1 MVTSR
6 MSSPLE
12 RFAALFSPPRPV
24 HESKHPEPKDEDHNK
39 KSTETAISPRCQ
51 FTFSDGRQCRMQ
63 RAQFCSHHSSRE
75 EREGRGNG
83 FPDTVLEAHALEA
96 LCADLTTATNINRAL
111 SQVFLLMAQGR
122 IPQKQAVAFGYLSQ
136 LLLQTAPGIR
146 SEYVS
151 VHGYGAWEQKLK
163 SSLEA
168 NQSPEPSPVPS
179 GGENQ
184 QPASAHE
191 KVEPEE
197 GEYYADIYRRSLDLL
212 DRKYDTTPEGRRE
225 ANALLLELEL
235 MNPAPEKPRRDF
247 LGQTADLVRRLHEH
261 ESEISVPPTP
271 ASQSL
276 SVPRPSAPA
285 PPKTALAEP
294 PAAPAPP
301 ATPDPALCSSGRGAA
316 QPALRVL
323 SESAAARPIAS
334 QAANPPHFDN
344 VSTSKTN
351 APAPSPSA
359 AEQFPPPRRKRQ
371 APPPTNRSAH
381 GTDWYAPAS
390 WSEARPN
397 PFPSRQEKLKRKLRT
412 MSDRRSQHQN
422 QSRAFWR

>member
-1 MVTSR
+1 
-6 MSSPLE
+6 
-12 RFAALFSPPRPV
+12 
-24 HESKHPEPKDEDHNK
+24 
-39 KSTETAISPRCQ
+39 
-51 FTFSDGRQCRMQ
+51 
-63 RAQFCSHHSSRE
+63 
-75 EREGRGNG
+75 
-83 FPDTVLEAHALEA
+83 VLEAHALEA

-136 LLLQTAPGIR
+136 LLLQTVPGIR
-146 SEYVS
+146 SEFVS
-151 VHGYGAWEQKLK
+151 VHGYQAWQENLTIRLGSSGSAAKGYQQDALSLLNKVELK
-163 SSLEA
+163 SSIEA
-168 NQSPEPSPVPS
+168 NQNEAPAPSV
-179 GGENQ
+179 GENQ

-191 KVEPEE
+191 SHANQELSCGQKVDQELSHVNKITQLFGHEKAEPEE
-197 GEYYADIYRRSLDLL
+197 GEYYADVYRRSLDLL

-247 LGQTADLVRRLHEH
+247 LGQTADLVRRLREH
-261 ESEISVPPTP
+261 ESEISAPATP
-271 ASQSL
+271 RYQSP

-285 PPKTALAEP
+285 PLKTSLAET
-294 PAAPAPP
+294 PAASAPP

-323 SESAAARPIAS
+323 SESAARPIAS

-359 AEQFPPPRRKRQ
+359 AEQFPSPRRKRQ
-371 APPPTNRSAH
+371 APTPTNRTAH
-381 GTDWYAPAS
+381 STDWYPPAS
-390 WSEARPN
+390 WSEPRPD